1 MLVLKS
7 FGGSFEEAF
16 GRLITFSRFTK
27 DFTCTVLGSPNNQMT
42 PQTKKAPMGTH
53 LATVV
58 SMRMNRIQRTITNTY
73 NMGYVLDL
81 TCQYLG

>member
-1 MLVLKS
+1 MSWYHIAVFSYDCIILWLSTKGSRQKKRS
-7 FGGSFEEAF
+7 FYG
-16 GRLITFSRFTK
+16 
-27 DFTCTVLGSPNNQMT
+27 
-42 PQTKKAPMGTH
+42 KKAPMGTH

>member
-1 MLVLKS
+1 MLMIHDSHLDFKKRLCSCKGSRQKKRS
-7 FGGSFEEAF
+7 FYG
-16 GRLITFSRFTK
+16 
-27 DFTCTVLGSPNNQMT
+27 
-42 PQTKKAPMGTH
+42 KKAPMGTH